1 VFFNKTIAFLIL
13 LCLNSIT
20 TKQNKQGC
28 NNMEMS
34 TAAVEQVTISD
45 ILELATWQR
54 ERSSDELKSFIARHE
69 ENISD
74 FNESLA

>member
-1 VFFNKTIAFLIL
+1 M
-13 LCLNSIT
+13 NSD
-20 TKQNKQGC
+20 
-28 NNMEMS
+28 

-69 ENISD
+69 ENVSD
-74 FNESLA
+74 YTEKLL